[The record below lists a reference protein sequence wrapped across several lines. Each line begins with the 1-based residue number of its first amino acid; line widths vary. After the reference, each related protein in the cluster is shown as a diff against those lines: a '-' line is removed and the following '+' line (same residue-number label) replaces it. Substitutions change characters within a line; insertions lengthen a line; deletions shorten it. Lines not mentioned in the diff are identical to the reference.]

1 MVVGINTMDEMESLY
16 YGGFSRSLVAK
27 ANTPMAT
34 SEGGAFNAVY
44 GAYAWAQ
51 LNLEANAWGILPKYP
66 WDKSGWRAITA
77 RPTITGDDIN
87 GNSTGTTYGGI
98 AEGGVIP
105 ETVIPSIAEI
115 DIRPKTMALTFSTS
129 EVMEWLA
136 NHSKDDIWGGLGSLR
151 LYMAVQHKE
160 LVNQALLADVEGQAA
175 GAGAAYAGTNDIE
188 SLDRIISSNAE
199 ETALGGAQTDW
210 YDPWKGTTSA
220 IDRDSSSLYDSTV
233 ESAGGAIGTN
243 GVLTDDVLRTHL
255 RSIRKASGK
264 DPNVFL
270 GSHEVY
276 TEIQGIYTP
285 QVRVANP
292 YGEKLVQV
300 DVNGIKTFE
309 GTGVGLHVNTLY
321 GIPFVPT
328 KDAPS
333 YATDTDE
340 VGRLFALDTSDAEGF
355 GYPRLGIQVAVP
367 TEYYE
372 ATRRTPGYPFINNNT
387 LVERGLFRT
396 MMEVSCRHFVSQ
408 GKIRDIRL

>member
-27 ANTPMAT
+27 ANNPMLT
-34 SEGGAFNAVY
+34 GTGGVFNAVY

-77 RPTITGDDIN
+77 RPTIDTTQ
-87 GNSTGTTYGGI
+87 GNTVFGGI
-98 AEGGVIP
+98 AEGSIIP
-105 ETVIPSIAEI
+105 DTVKPTIAEI

-160 LVNQALLADVEGQAA
+160 LINQALLNDVEGQAA
-175 GAGAAYAGTNDIE
+175 GAGANFAGTNDIE
-188 SLDRIISSNAE
+188 SLDRIIASSAE
-199 ETALGGAQTDW
+199 EDALGGSFTDY

-220 IDRDSSSLYDSTV
+220 IDRDGSSSPYDCTV

-243 GVLTDDVLRTHL
+243 GALTDDVLRTHL

-333 YATDTDE
+333 LAADTTE

-355 GYPRLGIQVAVP
+355 GYPRLGIQVAIP

-387 LVERGLFRT
+387 LVEKGLFRT
-396 MMEVSCRHFVSQ
+396 MTESACRHFVSQ